1 MRFTE
6 KSRDTTG
13 DHSLEPFLLDKT
25 GVEQND
31 DIWIYSA
38 KPDKSFLAVHE
49 GHREIKQDE
58 VEMPRPLPKDVQAL
72 ES

>member
-6 KSRDTTG
+6 KSRDAAG

-38 KPDKSFLAVHE
+38 EPDKSFL
-49 GHREIKQDE
+49 RCF
-58 VEMPRPLPKDVQAL
+58 
-72 ES
+72 